1 MKVTTNEQ
9 GVIQLEE
16 VFSGIILKTP
26 DGEEMT
32 ICMRDSGF
40 EINYQGEWYFA
51 KEGFV
56 EPFKEDKINVSTQEL
71 INQMDYLS
79 ESINQLAES
88 TNQRFDKLI
97 KQKEENL
104 VTPGPAHLA
113 RMSERDRLNKSE

>member
-16 VFSGIILKTP
+16 VFNGIMLKTQ
-26 DGEEMT
+26 DGEEMS

-40 EINYQGEWYFA
+40 EFNYQGEWYFA

-56 EPFKEDKINVSTQEL
+56 EPFRRSSRGNLLVD
-71 INQMDYLS
+71 
-79 ESINQLAES
+79 
-88 TNQRFDKLI
+88 QRH
-97 KQKEENL
+97 KEED
-104 VTPGPAHLA
+104 TDAPGPAHLA

>member
-1 MKVTTNEQ
+1 MKVITNEQ

-40 EINYQGEWYFA
+40 EFNYQGEWYFA

-56 EPFKEDKINVSTQEL
+56 EPFRRSSRGNLLVD
-71 INQMDYLS
+71 
-79 ESINQLAES
+79 
-88 TNQRFDKLI
+88 QRH
-97 KQKEENL
+97 KEED
-104 VTPGPAHLA
+104 TDAPGPAHLA
-113 RMSERDRLNKSE
+113 RMSERDRLNETE

>member
-40 EINYQGEWYFA
+40 EFNYQGEWYFA

-56 EPFKEDKINVSTQEL
+56 EPFRRSSRGNLLVD
-71 INQMDYLS
+71 
-79 ESINQLAES
+79 
-88 TNQRFDKLI
+88 QRH
-97 KQKEENL
+97 KEED
-104 VTPGPAHLA
+104 TDAPGPAHLA
-113 RMSERDRLNKSE
+113 RMSERDRLNETE